1 MANQKTNKQPKSK
14 QAQKGTKAKKN
25 NNASSGEINREYL
38 GKTLLDAGF
47 EVWFRYMFRV
57 LEGKPFIMD
66 LIHKDMFNVFDDLY
80 YLRITRECMNIP
92 PRAGK
97 PPSANIGLSIA

>member
-1 MANQKTNKQPKSK
+1 MANQKTKKQPKSK

-57 LEGKPFIMD
+57 LEGKPFIID
-66 LIHKDMFNVFDDLY
+66 RIHKDMFNVLMTY
-80 YLRITRECMNIP
+80 ITCE
-92 PRAGK
+92 
-97 PPSANIGLSIA
+97 